1 MKKILMLLTL
11 VLSLQCFAGATDSD
25 AQEEKA
31 TIEVRNR

>member
-11 VLSLQCFAGATDSD
+11 MLSLQCYVGATNSD
-25 AQEEKA
+25 VQEEKA